1 MRNVDYYFVFLYA
14 RCVSILEGAM
24 KRIKYYARRRADGEE
39 WESAVISA
47 EYFAALTGRRVCGDV
62 ELFSGN
68 AMTERKEYIA
78 SSGGEFLGVYRLEK
92 IF

>member
-1 MRNVDYYFVFLYA
+1 
-14 RCVSILEGAM
+14 M
-24 KRIKYYARRRADGEE
+24 KKIVYYARRRADGEE

-47 EYFAALTGRRVCGDV
+47 DYFAALTGRRVGGDV

-68 AMTERKEYIA
+68 AMMSRREYIA
-78 SSGGEFLGVYRLEK
+78 CSGGEFIGVYRLEK

>member
-1 MRNVDYYFVFLYA
+1 
-14 RCVSILEGAM
+14 M

-47 EYFAALTGRRVCGDV
+47 DYFAALTGRRVNGDV

-68 AMTERKEYIA
+68 AMMARREYIA
-78 SSGGEFLGVYRLEK
+78 CSGGEFLGVYKYEK
-92 IF
+92 IL

>member
-1 MRNVDYYFVFLYA
+1 MCAGRA
-14 RCVSILEGAM
+14 SILEGAM

-47 EYFAALTGRRVCGDV
+47 DYFAALTGRRVSGDV

-68 AMTERKEYIA
+68 AMVERKEYIA
-78 SSGGEFLGVYRLEK
+78 CSGGEYLGVFRLEK

>member
-1 MRNVDYYFVFLYA
+1 MRIIMCA
-14 RCVSILEGAM
+14 GRASILEGGM
-24 KRIKYYARRRADGEE
+24 RKIKYYAQRRADGEV

-47 EYFAALTGRRVCGDV
+47 DYFAALTGQRVSGDV

-68 AMTERKEYIA
+68 AMMARREYIA
-78 SSGGEFLGVYRLEK
+78 CSGGEYLGVYRLEK